1 MINITVLFLV
11 IPLAAGML
19 VGYLLREKK
28 KINLDKTTLA
38 IILMLIFSLGFTIGS
53 DNDLLASMPRVGVS
67 ALAMAVSAIA
77 FSVLFVVLARRR
89 LKI

>member
-1 MINITVLFLV
+1 MINITVLFLI

-53 DNDLLASMPRVGVS
+53 DNNLLASIPKVGVS
-67 ALAMAVSAIA
+67 ALAMSVSAIA
-77 FSVLFVVLARRR
+77 FSVFFVVLARRR

>member
-1 MINITVLFLV
+1 MINITVFFLI
-11 IPLAAGML
+11 IPLAAGIL

-38 IILMLIFSLGFTIGS
+38 IILVLIFSLGFTIGS
-53 DNDLLASMPRVGVS
+53 DNNLLASIPKVGVS